1 MILSLQYLRGIA
13 ALLVVLYHYRGELNS
28 IYAQKGLGDLLF
40 SNGYIGVDLFFM
52 VSGFVIMLST
62 EKDKSSLSFAIKRIF
77 RIYPVY
83 IVCLIL
89 CTYFLS
95 KPGNDS
101 NLLIVFYVQIMPD
114 DFVMQLHRF

>member
-1 MILSLQYLRGIA
+1 MHHMHKRTWRS
-13 ALLVVLYHYRGELNS
+13 S
-28 IYAQKGLGDLLF
+28 F

-77 RIYPVY
+77 RLYPVY

-89 CTYFLS
+89 CTYLLS
-95 KPGNDS
+95 KPIDLN
-101 NLLIVFYVQIMPD
+101 FYKSL
-114 DFVMQLHRF
+114 FLYH

>member
-1 MILSLQYLRGIA
+1 M
-13 ALLVVLYHYRGELNS
+13 VVLYHYRGELNS

-83 IVCLIL
+83 SLS
-89 CTYFLS
+89 YFMHLFS
-95 KPGNDS
+95 IKANRFR
-101 NLLIVFYVQIMPD
+101 LL
-114 DFVMQLHRF
+114 